1 MELGK
6 NQEKWLEALE
16 SGRYNQTTGRL
27 ARRSN
32 DGSVRYCCLGVACD
46 ISGIAKWQRSDDG
59 TLKYAQ
65 QHEELPSSVMKRL
78 GIKDQA
84 GCLLSEDGDI
94 RSDKKTG
101 FGCLTAMND
110 GRWSFKRIAKFIREN
125 TDLIFSKSK

>member
-16 SGRYNQTTGRL
+16 SGGYNQTTGRL

-46 ISGIAKWQRSDDG
+46 ISGITKWEAADDG
-59 TLKYAQ
+59 VFRYAQ
-65 QHEELPSSVMKRL
+65 QTDELPPSVMKWL
-78 GIKDQA
+78 GVKDHT
-84 GCLLSEDGDI
+84 GCLMNEDGDI
-94 RSDKKTG
+94 TPDKKTG